1 MPKILVACVGN
12 IFMGDDAFGV
22 EVAKR
27 LRARA
32 LPDDVVV
39 ADFGIRGYDLAYALM
54 EEWSLVILVDA
65 LPRGGAPGTV
75 YTLEPE
81 PPVQAN
87 NPSGPDAHSMNP
99 DSVLQLVYAL
109 GGRPGRILVVGCEPE
124 CVEPDSEGKI
134 GLSLPVDAGANEAV
148 EIIEE
153 LINRARCESNAA

>member
-1 MPKILVACVGN
+1 MHKILVACAGN

-27 LRARA
+27 LGVRA

-54 EEWSLVILVDA
+54 EEWDLVILVDA

-81 PPVQAN
+81 LPVQG

-134 GLSLPVDAGANEAV
+134 GLSLPVDAGVNEAV
-148 EIIEE
+148 GVIEE
-153 LINRARCESNAA
+153 LINRARCETNAA